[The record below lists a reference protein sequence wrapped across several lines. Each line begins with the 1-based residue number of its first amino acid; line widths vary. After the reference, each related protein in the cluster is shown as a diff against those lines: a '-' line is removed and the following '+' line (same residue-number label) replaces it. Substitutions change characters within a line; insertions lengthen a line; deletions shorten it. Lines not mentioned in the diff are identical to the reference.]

1 MILIVNFAKF
11 IFPEKLSGSCMLNN
25 AANTGT
31 VLTSIFIN
39 SSATNCQLQCLMKLG
54 CVQFNFNTTS
64 GQCLLLAN
72 LGTNQNVV
80 SITGPKVCGGY
91 TSETPPSKFS

>member
-1 MILIVNFAKF
+1 MIVEFEKF
-11 IFPEKLSGSCMLNN
+11 FSSEKLSGSCMLNN

-31 VLTSIFIN
+31 VLTNIFIN
-39 SSATNCQLQCLMKLG
+39 SSATYCQLQCLMKLG
-54 CVQFNFNTTS
+54 CVHFNFNTTS

-72 LGTNQNVV
+72 VGTNQNVV

-91 TSETPPSKFS
+91 SLATPPSKSS